1 MSAPLQHDATP
12 LPALPPLDAR
22 DALRAADPAALE
34 APARA
39 EVEAQVER
47 FIACLL
53 HEDLESD
60 AFRSRLDGAFAL
72 GREEIS
78 LAATLMQGRLLQAGV
93 AGLGDGPAFAAI
105 QQMREELDRLDP
117 GQGYGLL
124 RPTKWL
130 RLIPYGTRMRRYFRR
145 FQSASSQL
153 QLSLQQLHAARD
165 GLQRDAIE
173 IDVAR
178 ARLADGMQRLRAAM
192 HFAETL
198 DERLALRVETLR
210 ATDAARARVLE
221 QEVLFPA
228 RQNLQDMLT
237 QQAVC
242 ANGYLALGV
251 LRKTA
256 RDLMN
261 GCSRIATTGLSA
273 LAVAQTVAA
282 ASGHQIRVM
291 DMLGGVNASIEA
303 LLVGSARELGQ
314 HVERTGQLAQD
325 PLVGIEKLKEMFEQT
340 FKAMDAMDAFRS
352 RAVTVMAQNNAVLRE
367 HVGRAE
373 RYFERLREAQAGE
386 LAHRQTAG
394 PVAL

>member
-1 MSAPLQHDATP
+1 MHASRSNDHA
-12 LPALPPLDAR
+12 PLDAPAPIAAA
-22 DALRAADPAALE
+22 DALQAAGSVTLSAQTQAD
-34 APARA
+34 
-39 EVEAQVER
+39 VESQVDR

-53 HEDLESD
+53 HEDLESE
-60 AFRSRLDGAFAL
+60 AFRARLDGAFAL

-78 LAATLMQGRLLQAGV
+78 LASSLMQGRLLQENFVGRA
-93 AGLGDGPAFAAI
+93 DSSAFAAI

-117 GQGYGLL
+117 THGYGLL
-124 RPTKWL
+124 QPTMWL

-153 QLSLQQLHAARD
+153 QHSLQQLHAARD
-165 GLQRDAIE
+165 GLQRDALE
-173 IDVAR
+173 IDAAR
-178 ARLADGMQRLRAAM
+178 ARLADGMQRLKAAM

-198 DERLALRVETLR
+198 DERLALRVETLE

-221 QEVLFPA
+221 QEVLIPA
-228 RQNLQDMLT
+228 RQNQHDMLT

-291 DMLGGVNASIEA
+291 DMLGGVNASIET

-325 PLVGIEKLKEMFEQT
+325 PLVGIEKLKEMFDQT

-386 LAHRQTAG
+386 LARHETAG